1 MNLTNSK
8 NLNVD
13 LSKQAISSLITSES
27 PVILEIGMYDGED
40 AREMAQMIPSSTIY
54 GFECDPRSIAL
65 YKSFENP
72 KNIILNEVAIGSTN
86 GLVDL
91 FMSDSDVRRHYT
103 DQDSWSAS
111 SSIRKPKTHLE
122 LFPDV
127 WFKKTIKIECM
138 TLDKWRIDNIPA
150 RIIDFV
156 WADVNGAEYDMVLGG
171 QKTLNEFTKYLYMEF
186 SDRELY
192 EGQPKKDD
200 ILKLLPNFETI
211 GIYNFR
217 GNFGNI
223 LLKNKTL

>member
-1 MNLTNSK
+1 M
-8 NLNVD
+8 D
-13 LSKQAISSLITSES
+13 LSKQAISGLIQNET
-27 PVILEIGMYDGED
+27 PIILEIGMYDGED
-40 AREMAQMIPSSTIY
+40 AREMAQTMPRSIIY

-72 KNIILNEVAIGSTN
+72 ENIVLNEVAIGSKN

-91 FMSDSDVRRHYT
+91 FMSDSDTRRHYT

-111 SSIRKPKTHLE
+111 SSLRQPKTHLD

-127 WFKKTIKIECM
+127 DFKKTIKVECM
-138 TLDKWRIDNIPA
+138 TLDKWYEKTLLGKT
-150 RIIDFV
+150 IDFV
-156 WADVNGAEYDMVLGG
+156 WADINGAEYDMILGG
-171 QKTLNEFTKYLYMEF
+171 QKTLNSFTKYLYVEF
-186 SDRELY
+186 SDKELY
-192 EGQPKKDD
+192 TGQPKKDD
-200 ILKLLPNFETI
+200 MLKLLPNFDVI